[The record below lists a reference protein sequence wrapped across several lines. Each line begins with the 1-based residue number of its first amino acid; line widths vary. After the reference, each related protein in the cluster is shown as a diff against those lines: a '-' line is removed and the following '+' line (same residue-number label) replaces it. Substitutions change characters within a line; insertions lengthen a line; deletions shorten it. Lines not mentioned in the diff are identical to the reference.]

1 MDKLKNKKTGK
12 HSVKSKSKD
21 SEKDITTF
29 EDSEDVIST
38 ENTAPKSSSN
48 KTDKKTTKSSH
59 KKLKIAL
66 IILLIIALIAVITIV
81 FITLFSKKVKDH
93 VQIELGTQELKL
105 QDFLVDEKYV
115 SQAQFVTDISQINL
129 QEVATHEITI
139 KLNDKEYVC
148 VLDIKDT
155 TAPQVT
161 FQDYDA
167 YTDYQIN
174 PENFIAKKED
184 ASEMT
189 VSLGNEIQINGFG
202 EYHPIVIVKDAYGN
216 ETSQECLL
224 NISYIKSKFAL
235 EYGNTLTKQDILFDV
250 QQYAD
255 TVNQADIDAINQS
268 DVGQY
273 DLKSVYEGQEKITKI
288 TVQDTTAPTLVLKD
302 VTLYTEQTITDTNQF
317 VEKAEDLAGVTLNIL
332 TQIDYSIIGEQEIT
346 IEAVD
351 GHGNKTSQ
359 TAKLIIKN
367 DDEGPVF
374 SGLNDIKVTKNG
386 SVDYKKNVT
395 AKDGKDGDVE
405 FTVDSSQVKLD
416 TVGTYYATYTAS
428 DKSGNT
434 TTSKRKIVVSEKS
447 TATSS
452 SSSSSSSGD
461 VYAKADEFIAKAT
474 SGVSGTANKI
484 LAIKNYLRTNI
495 KYSHRYNASNT
506 GSVNAA
512 AMKAFTAYEG
522 DCYIHAAAAQV
533 MFTRLGVQSII
544 VNALDYTHYWN
555 MVYIN
560 GGWKHVDPTPGWAYA
575 DVGFMNDAKR
585 LETLR
590 RISGYEYRDWDRS
603 KFPAAN

>member
-1 MDKLKNKKTGK
+1 MNELKKKNNGKHSTETSKSINETSNENTENQKSKNKKT
-12 HSVKSKSKD
+12 KSH
-21 SEKDITTF
+21 
-29 EDSEDVIST
+29 
-38 ENTAPKSSSN
+38 N
-48 KTDKKTTKSSH
+48 KTA
-59 KKLKIAL
+59 KIVIIAVVVIL
-66 IILLIIALIAVITIV
+66 ILAILAIILFNV
-81 FITLFSKKVKDH
+81 FSKKVKDH
-93 VQIELGTQELKL
+93 VQLELGTQEIKI
-105 QDFLVDEKYV
+105 QDFLTDEKY
-115 SQAQFVTDISQINL
+115 AENAEFVTDISQIDLNK
-129 QEVATHEITI
+129 VATYEITI
-139 KLNDKEYVC
+139 KLDDKEYTST
-148 VLDIKDT
+148 LDIKDT
-155 TAPQVT
+155 TAPQVK
-161 FQDYDA
+161 FQDVDG

-174 PENFIAKKED
+174 PEDFIAEKTD
-184 ASEMT
+184 ASNME
-189 VSLGNEIQINGFG
+189 VSLGNEVTINGFG
-202 EYHPIVIVKDAYGN
+202 EYHPLIIVKDEYGN

-224 NISYIKSKFAL
+224 NISYIRSKFTL
-235 EYGNTLTKQDILFDV
+235 EYGNKLTKEDLLFNVAEYQDTINQQDI
-250 QQYAD
+250 D
-255 TVNQADIDAINQS
+255 TINS
-268 DVGQY
+268 YDVGEY
-273 DLKSVYEGQEKITKI
+273 DLKSVYDGQEKITKI
-288 TVQDTTAPTLVLKD
+288 TIQDTIAPELVLKD

-332 TQIDYSIIGEQEIT
+332 TEIDYSIVGDQEVT

-359 TAKLIIKN
+359 TAKLTIKE
-367 DDEGPVF
+367 DTEGPVF
-374 SGLNDIKVTKNG
+374 SGISDLKVTKG
-386 SVDYKKNVT
+386 GTADYKKGVT

-405 FTVDSSQVKLD
+405 FTVDSSSVKLD
-416 TVGTYYATYTAS
+416 TAGTYYATYTAT
-428 DKSGNT
+428 DKAGNT

-447 TATSS
+447 TTSSS

-484 LAIKNYLRTNI
+484 LAIKNYLRNNI

-590 RISGYEYRDWDRS
+590 RINGYEYRDWDRS
-603 KFPAAN
+603 KFPVAN

>member
-1 MDKLKNKKTGK
+1 MNELKKKNNGKHFTETSKSINETNNENTENQKSKNKKT
-12 HSVKSKSKD
+12 KSH
-21 SEKDITTF
+21 
-29 EDSEDVIST
+29 
-38 ENTAPKSSSN
+38 N
-48 KTDKKTTKSSH
+48 KTA
-59 KKLKIAL
+59 KIVV
-66 IILLIIALIAVITIV
+66 IAVVVVLILAILAIV
-81 FITLFSKKVKDH
+81 LFNIFSKKVKDH
-93 VQIELGTQELKL
+93 VQLELGTQELKI
-105 QDFLVDEKYV
+105 QDFLTDEKY
-115 SQAQFVTDISQINL
+115 AENAEFVTDISQIDL
-129 QEVATHEITI
+129 SKVATYEITI
-139 KLNDKEYVC
+139 KLNDKEYTSI
-148 VLDIKDT
+148 LDVKDT
-155 TAPQVT
+155 TAPQVK
-161 FQDYDA
+161 FQDVDG

-174 PENFIAKKED
+174 PEDFIAEKTD
-184 ASEMT
+184 ASNME
-189 VSLGNEIQINGFG
+189 VSLGNEVTINGFG
-202 EYHPIVIVKDAYGN
+202 EYHPLIIVKDEYGN

-224 NISYIKSKFAL
+224 NISYIKSKFIL
-235 EYGNTLTKQDILFDV
+235 EYGNKLTKEDLLFNVAEYQDTINQQDI
-250 QQYAD
+250 D
-255 TVNQADIDAINQS
+255 TINS
-268 DVGQY
+268 YDVGEY
-273 DLKSVYEGQEKITKI
+273 DLKSVYDGQEKITKI
-288 TVQDTTAPTLVLKD
+288 TIQDTIAPELVLKD

-332 TQIDYSIIGEQEIT
+332 TEIDYSIVGDQEVT

-359 TAKLIIKN
+359 TAKLTIKE
-367 DDEGPVF
+367 DTEGPVF
-374 SGLNDIKVTKNG
+374 SGISDLKVTKG
-386 SVDYKKNVT
+386 GTADYKKGVT

-405 FTVDSSQVKLD
+405 FTVDSNSVKLD
-416 TVGTYYATYTAS
+416 TAGTYYATYTAT
-428 DKSGNT
+428 DKAGNT

-447 TATSS
+447 TA

-484 LAIKNYLRTNI
+484 LAIKNYLRSNI

-533 MFTRLGVQSII
+533 MFTRLGVKSII
-544 VNALDYTHYWN
+544 VNALDYSHYWN

-590 RISGYEYRDWDRS
+590 RINGYEYRDWDRS
-603 KFPAAN
+603 KFPVAN

>member
-1 MDKLKNKKTGK
+1 MNGLKKKNEGK
-12 HSVKSKSKD
+12 HSTETIKSINETNNENTENQKSKIKKTKSHNKTA
-21 SEKDITTF
+21 KIV
-29 EDSEDVIST
+29 VISVVVV
-38 ENTAPKSSSN
+38 
-48 KTDKKTTKSSH
+48 
-59 KKLKIAL
+59 LILAL
-66 IILLIIALIAVITIV
+66 LAIV
-81 FITLFSKKVKDH
+81 LFNIFSKKVKDH
-93 VQIELGTQELKL
+93 VQLELGTQELKI
-105 QDFLVDEKYV
+105 QDFLTDEKY
-115 SQAQFVTDISQINL
+115 AENAEFVTDISQIDLNK
-129 QEVATHEITI
+129 VATYEITI
-139 KLNDKEYVC
+139 KLNDKEYTSI
-148 VLDIKDT
+148 LDVKDT
-155 TAPQVT
+155 TAPQVK
-161 FQDYDA
+161 FQDVDG

-174 PENFIAKKED
+174 PEDFIAEKTD
-184 ASEMT
+184 ASNME
-189 VSLGNEIQINGFG
+189 VSLGNEVTINGFG
-202 EYHPIVIVKDAYGN
+202 EYHPLIIVKDEYGN

-224 NISYIKSKFAL
+224 NISYIRSKFTL
-235 EYGNTLTKQDILFDV
+235 EYGNKLTKEDLLFNVAEYQDTINQQDI
-250 QQYAD
+250 D
-255 TVNQADIDAINQS
+255 TINS
-268 DVGQY
+268 YDVGEY
-273 DLKSVYEGQEKITKI
+273 DLKSVYDGQEKVTKI
-288 TVQDTTAPTLVLKD
+288 TIQDTIAPELVLKD

-332 TQIDYSIIGEQEIT
+332 TEIDYSIVGDQEVT

-359 TAKLIIKN
+359 TAKLTIKE
-367 DDEGPVF
+367 DTEGPVF
-374 SGLNDIKVTKNG
+374 SGISDLKVTKG
-386 SVDYKKNVT
+386 GTADYKKGVT

-405 FTVDSSQVKLD
+405 FTVDSSSVKLD
-416 TVGTYYATYTAS
+416 TAGTYYATYTAT
-428 DKSGNT
+428 DKAGNT

-447 TATSS
+447 TA

-484 LAIKNYLRTNI
+484 LAIKNYLRSNI

-533 MFTRLGVQSII
+533 MFTRLGVKSII
-544 VNALDYTHYWN
+544 VNALDYSHYWN

-590 RISGYEYRDWDRS
+590 RINGYEYRDWDRS
-603 KFPAAN
+603 KFPVAN

>member
-1 MDKLKNKKTGK
+1 MNELKKKNEGKHSTETSNENTEKQKSKNKKT
-12 HSVKSKSKD
+12 KSHNKTAK
-21 SEKDITTF
+21 IV
-29 EDSEDVIST
+29 VISVVVV
-38 ENTAPKSSSN
+38 
-48 KTDKKTTKSSH
+48 
-59 KKLKIAL
+59 L
-66 IILLIIALIAVITIV
+66 ILAILAIV
-81 FITLFSKKVKDH
+81 LFNIFSKKVKDH
-93 VQIELGTQELKL
+93 VQLELGAQELKI
-105 QDFLVDEKYV
+105 QDFLTDEKY
-115 SQAQFVTDISQINL
+115 AENAEFVTDISQIDL
-129 QEVATHEITI
+129 SKVATYEITI
-139 KLNDKEYVC
+139 KLNDKEYTSI
-148 VLDIKDT
+148 LDVKDT
-155 TAPQVT
+155 TAPQVK
-161 FQDYDA
+161 FQDVDG

-174 PENFIAKKED
+174 PEDFIAEKTD
-184 ASEMT
+184 ASNME
-189 VSLGNEIQINGFG
+189 VSLGNEVTINGFG
-202 EYHPIVIVKDAYGN
+202 EYHPLIIVKDEYGN

-224 NISYIKSKFAL
+224 NISYIKSKFIL
-235 EYGNTLTKQDILFDV
+235 EYGNKLTKEDLLFNVAEYQDTINQQDI
-250 QQYAD
+250 D
-255 TVNQADIDAINQS
+255 TINS
-268 DVGQY
+268 YDVGEY
-273 DLKSVYEGQEKITKI
+273 DLKSVYDGQEKVTKI
-288 TVQDTTAPTLVLKD
+288 TIQDTIAPELVLKD

-332 TQIDYSIIGEQEIT
+332 TEIDYSIVGDQEVT

-359 TAKLIIKN
+359 TAKLTIKE
-367 DDEGPVF
+367 DTEGPVF
-374 SGLNDIKVTKNG
+374 SGISDLKVTKG
-386 SVDYKKNVT
+386 GTADYKKGVT

-405 FTVDSSQVKLD
+405 FTVDSSSVKLD
-416 TVGTYYATYTAS
+416 TAGTYYATYTAT
-428 DKSGNT
+428 DKAGNT

-447 TATSS
+447 TA

-484 LAIKNYLRTNI
+484 LAIKNYLRNNI

-590 RISGYEYRDWDRS
+590 RINGYEYRDWDRS
-603 KFPAAN
+603 KFPVAN

>member
-21 SEKDITTF
+21 SEKDMTTF
-29 EDSEDVIST
+29 EDLGNVIST

-48 KTDKKTTKSSH
+48 KKDKKTTKSSH
-59 KKLKIAL
+59 KKFKIAL

>member
-1 MDKLKNKKTGK
+1 MNELKKKNEGK
-12 HSVKSKSKD
+12 HSTETSNENTENQKSKNRK
-21 SEKDITTF
+21 T
-29 EDSEDVIST
+29 
-38 ENTAPKSSSN
+38 KSHN
-48 KTDKKTTKSSH
+48 KTV
-59 KKLKIAL
+59 KIVV
-66 IILLIIALIAVITIV
+66 IAVVVVLILAILAIV
-81 FITLFSKKVKDH
+81 LFNIFSKKVKDQ
-93 VQIELGTQELKL
+93 VQLELGTQELKI
-105 QDFLVDEKYV
+105 QDFLTDEKY
-115 SQAQFVTDISQINL
+115 AENAEFVTDISQIDLNK
-129 QEVATHEITI
+129 VATYEITI
-139 KLNDKEYVC
+139 KLNDKEYTSI
-148 VLDIKDT
+148 LDVKDT
-155 TAPQVT
+155 TAPQVK
-161 FQDYDA
+161 FQDVDG

-174 PENFIAKKED
+174 PEDFIAEKTD
-184 ASEMT
+184 ASNME
-189 VSLGNEIQINGFG
+189 VSLGNEVTINGFG
-202 EYHPIVIVKDAYGN
+202 EYHPLIIVKDEYGN

-224 NISYIKSKFAL
+224 NISYIKSKFIL
-235 EYGNTLTKQDILFDV
+235 EYGNKLTKEDLLFNVAEYQDTINQQDI
-250 QQYAD
+250 D
-255 TVNQADIDAINQS
+255 TINS
-268 DVGQY
+268 YDVGEY
-273 DLKSVYEGQEKITKI
+273 DLKSVYDGQEKVTKI
-288 TVQDTTAPTLVLKD
+288 TIQDTIAPELVLKD

-332 TQIDYSIIGEQEIT
+332 TEIDYSIVGDQEVT

-359 TAKLIIKN
+359 TAKLTIKE
-367 DDEGPVF
+367 DTEGPVF
-374 SGLNDIKVTKNG
+374 SGISDLKVTKG
-386 SVDYKKNVT
+386 GTADYKKGVT

-405 FTVDSSQVKLD
+405 FTVDSSSVKLD
-416 TVGTYYATYTAS
+416 TAGTYYATYTAT
-428 DKSGNT
+428 DKAGNT

-447 TATSS
+447 TA

-484 LAIKNYLRTNI
+484 LAIKNYLRSNI

-533 MFTRLGVQSII
+533 MFTRLGVKSII
-544 VNALDYTHYWN
+544 VNALDYSHYWN

-590 RISGYEYRDWDRS
+590 RINGYEYRDWDRS
-603 KFPAAN
+603 KFPVAN

>member
-1 MDKLKNKKTGK
+1 MNKLKKKNERK
-12 HSVKSKSKD
+12 HSAETSNENTENQKSKNRK
-21 SEKDITTF
+21 T
-29 EDSEDVIST
+29 
-38 ENTAPKSSSN
+38 KSLN
-48 KTDKKTTKSSH
+48 KTA
-59 KKLKIAL
+59 KIVVIAIIVVL
-66 IILLIIALIAVITIV
+66 ILAILAIV
-81 FITLFSKKVKDH
+81 LFNIFSKKVKDQ
-93 VQIELGTQELKL
+93 VQLELGTQELKI
-105 QDFLVDEKYV
+105 QDFLTDEKY
-115 SQAQFVTDISQINL
+115 AENAEFVTDISQIDLNK
-129 QEVATHEITI
+129 VATYEITI
-139 KLNDKEYVC
+139 KLNDKEYTSI
-148 VLDIKDT
+148 LDVKDT
-155 TAPQVT
+155 TAPQVK
-161 FQDYDA
+161 FQDVDG

-174 PENFIAKKED
+174 PEDFIAEKTD
-184 ASEMT
+184 ASNME
-189 VSLGNEIQINGFG
+189 VSLGNEVTINGFG
-202 EYHPIVIVKDAYGN
+202 EYHPLIIVKDEYGN

-224 NISYIKSKFAL
+224 NISYIKSKFIL
-235 EYGNTLTKQDILFDV
+235 EYGNKLTKEDLLLNVAEYQDTINQQDI
-250 QQYAD
+250 D
-255 TVNQADIDAINQS
+255 TINS
-268 DVGQY
+268 YDVGEY
-273 DLKSVYEGQEKITKI
+273 DLKSVYDGQEKITKI
-288 TVQDTTAPTLVLKD
+288 TIQDTIAPELVLKD

-332 TQIDYSIIGEQEIT
+332 TEIDYSIVGDQEVI

-359 TAKLIIKN
+359 TAKLTIKE
-367 DDEGPVF
+367 DTEGPVF
-374 SGLNDIKVTKNG
+374 SGISDLKVTKG
-386 SVDYKKNVT
+386 GTADYKKGVT

-405 FTVDSSQVKLD
+405 FTVDSSSVKLD
-416 TVGTYYATYTAS
+416 TAGTYYATYTAT
-428 DKSGNT
+428 DKAGNT

-447 TATSS
+447 TA

-461 VYAKADEFIAKAT
+461 VYAKADEFIEKAT

-484 LAIKNYLRTNI
+484 LAIKNYLRSNI

-544 VNALDYTHYWN
+544 VNALDYSHYWN

-590 RISGYEYRDWDRS
+590 RINGYEYRDWDRS
-603 KFPAAN
+603 KFPVAN

>member
-1 MDKLKNKKTGK
+1 MNELKKKNNGKHSTETSKSINETNNENTENQKSKNKKT
-12 HSVKSKSKD
+12 KSH
-21 SEKDITTF
+21 
-29 EDSEDVIST
+29 
-38 ENTAPKSSSN
+38 N
-48 KTDKKTTKSSH
+48 KTA
-59 KKLKIAL
+59 KIVV
-66 IILLIIALIAVITIV
+66 IAVVVVLILAILAIV
-81 FITLFSKKVKDH
+81 LFNIFSKKVKDH
-93 VQIELGTQELKL
+93 VQLELGTQELKI
-105 QDFLVDEKYV
+105 QDFLTDEKY
-115 SQAQFVTDISQINL
+115 AENAEFVTDISQIDLNK
-129 QEVATHEITI
+129 VATYEITI
-139 KLNDKEYVC
+139 KLNDKEYTSI
-148 VLDIKDT
+148 LDVKDT
-155 TAPQVT
+155 TAPQVK
-161 FQDYDA
+161 FQDVDG

-174 PENFIAKKED
+174 PEDFIAEKTD
-184 ASEMT
+184 ASNME
-189 VSLGNEIQINGFG
+189 VSLGNEVTINGFG
-202 EYHPIVIVKDAYGN
+202 EYHPLIIVKDEYGN

-224 NISYIKSKFAL
+224 NISYIKSKFIL
-235 EYGNTLTKQDILFDV
+235 EYGNKLTKEDLLFNVDEYQDTINQQDI
-250 QQYAD
+250 D
-255 TVNQADIDAINQS
+255 TINS
-268 DVGQY
+268 YDVGEY
-273 DLKSVYEGQEKITKI
+273 DLKSVYDGQEKVTKI
-288 TVQDTTAPTLVLKD
+288 TIQDTIAPELVLKD

-332 TQIDYSIIGEQEIT
+332 TEIDYSIVGDQEVT

-359 TAKLIIKN
+359 TAKLTIKE
-367 DDEGPVF
+367 DTEGPVF
-374 SGLNDIKVTKNG
+374 SGISDLKVTKG
-386 SVDYKKNVT
+386 GTADYKKGVT

-405 FTVDSSQVKLD
+405 FTVDSSSVKLD
-416 TVGTYYATYTAS
+416 TAGTYYATYTAT
-428 DKSGNT
+428 DKAGNT

-447 TATSS
+447 TA

-484 LAIKNYLRTNI
+484 LAIKNYLRSNI

-533 MFTRLGVQSII
+533 MFTRLGVKSII
-544 VNALDYTHYWN
+544 VNALDYSHYWN

-590 RISGYEYRDWDRS
+590 RINGYEYRDWDRS
-603 KFPAAN
+603 KFPVAN